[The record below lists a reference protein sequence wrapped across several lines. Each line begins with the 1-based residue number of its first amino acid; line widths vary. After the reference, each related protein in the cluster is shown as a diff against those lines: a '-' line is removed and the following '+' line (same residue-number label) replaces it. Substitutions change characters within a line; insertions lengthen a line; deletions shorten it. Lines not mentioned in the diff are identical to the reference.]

1 MKLFEKHGYVL
12 QLRRRR
18 PALEGCSACSASAGP
33 DLAVARPR
41 RETREKVLSSAHEV
55 PSRSRTS
62 SMDWASGS
70 PPLASSAGACF
81 FSMSGLFCCE
91 AVVLVSYRR

>member
-1 MKLFEKHGYVL
+1 
-12 QLRRRR
+12 
-18 PALEGCSACSASAGP
+18 
-33 DLAVARPR
+33 
-41 RETREKVLSSAHEV
+41 
-55 PSRSRTS
+55 
-62 SMDWASGS
+62 MDWASGS